1 MNYLGIDLGGTNI
14 EFGIVNTENEIIYS
28 NSFKTTTFLTAKDCS
43 IAILNDIKDNTKH
56 SINGIGIGAPSVNY
70 FTQNIE
76 NAPNLKWGEIVPLAE
91 IFETTFNIKT
101 ILINDANAA
110 AIGEWKF
117 GGGKGL
123 ENLALITLGTGVGI
137 GLILNGKLYN
147 GANGLGGEFG
157 HICIDRNNGRE
168 CSCGGHGCL
177 EAYIGKEGI
186 LQTAKQ
192 KIEFS
197 SGSSKLHDFIPSE
210 IKSKDIFKFA
220 RKEDPVAVDIVDTIA
235 RDLGYAISILAN
247 SLDLRQIF
255 IFGGLA
261 KEGNFIKKK
270 TLKAMKPYLMPNIKE
285 HISLQISELHEQNP
299 AILGAA
305 FLAKDGIS

>member
-1 MNYLGIDLGGTNI
+1 MNYLGIDIGGTNI
-14 EFGIVNTENEIIYS
+14 AIGIVSAENEIIYS
-28 NSFKTTTFLTAKDCS
+28 NSFKTNTFLTAKDCAS
-43 IAILNDIKDNTKH
+43 AIFNDLKENTKH
-56 SINGIGIGAPSVNY
+56 TIAGIGIGAPSVNS

-76 NAPNLKWGEIVPLAE
+76 NPPNLIWGETIPLAE
-91 IFETTFNIKT
+91 IFESIFNLKT
-101 ILINDANAA
+101 ILINDASAA

-117 GGGKGL
+117 GGAKGL
-123 ENLALITLGTGVGI
+123 ENFALITLGTGVGI
-137 GLILNGKLYN
+137 GLVVNGTIYN

-168 CSCGGHGCL
+168 CNCGGHGCL
-177 EAYIGKEGI
+177 ESYIGKEGI
-186 LQTAKQ
+186 LKTAKQ

-220 RKEDPVAVDIVDTIA
+220 RKEDPVAVDIIDSIS

-247 SLDLRQIF
+247 SLDLKQIF
-255 IFGGLA
+255 LFGGFA

-285 HISLQISELHEQNP
+285 NISLQISELHEQNP

-305 FLAKDGIS
+305 YLAKNGDS

>member
-14 EFGIVNTENEIIYS
+14 EIGIVNAENEIIYT
-28 NSFKTTTFLTAKDCS
+28 NSFKTDIFLTPKDCS
-43 IAILNDIKDNTKH
+43 EAIFNDLKENTKH
-56 SINGIGIGAPSVNY
+56 TISGIGIGAPSVNF

-76 NAPNLKWGEIVPLAE
+76 NAPNLKWDEVIPLAE
-91 IFETTFNIKT
+91 IFETTFNVKT
-101 ILINDANAA
+101 TLINDANAA
-110 AIGEWKF
+110 TLGEWKF
-117 GGGKGL
+117 GGAKDL
-123 ENLALITLGTGVGI
+123 NNFALITLGTGVGI
-137 GLILNGKLYN
+137 GLVLNGKIYN

-168 CSCGGHGCL
+168 CGCGGHGCL
-177 EAYIGKEGI
+177 EAYIGKKGI
-186 LQTAKQ
+186 IQTAKQ

-197 SGSSKLHDFIPSE
+197 SGSSKLHNFIPSE

-220 RKEDPVAVDIVDTIA
+220 RKEDPVAVDIVDSIS
-235 RDLGYAISILAN
+235 RDLGYGISVLAN
-247 SLDLRQIF
+247 SLDLSQIF
-255 IFGGLA
+255 LFGGLA

-285 HISLQISELHEQNP
+285 HINLQISELNEENP

-305 FLAKDGIS
+305 YLAKNGIL